1 MLADER
7 GLFLSLPTSL
17 LYKFKDEVT
26 DNINL
31 TIIGKNA
38 FTSNDPIFK
47 VSIDGRNHYII
58 TDDTE
63 SQFVK
68 QITLYS
74 KIIEN
79 ENKYICGITLEF
91 DQTTDCINIY
101 DAFYYKNADISKINF
116 RDYQFTHL
124 CLTNVFSDKEGEWL
138 DENKETGD
146 IGFIID
152 DYTGIVMGVLSEDD
166 ACFYRYNQLY
176 LDSNDD
182 RLLEV
187 KEKYNFEKATDMVGS
202 FYYRNDR
209 FEKITEENTSDELKS
224 ILTMQYEIGQIR
236 MIQGTVNDA
245 ALKLRLFENF
255 EDIASVQNDKK
266 NKESYII
273 QKWNEIEEF
282 QNNVSEFKKNKVTSV
297 LNEYLNTHQ
306 YKYNT
311 SVCLLIKDE
320 NDFLEEWLDNY
331 WDIGVDH
338 FYIYDNNSK
347 VPVKET
353 IAKIKDGF
361 YVDKCDVI
369 LFTEYKHMQYD
380 CYRNCL
386 INYGQESR
394 WIGFLDT
401 DEFVEFTDG
410 TTDIKEFLKEFEND
424 LAVWIPWETYG
435 ANGHVERPTG
445 GMRENYTKPIIS
457 PYGLWGKIFVQTALV
472 QRMYVHGADSVG
484 YYYPIV
490 TQEHGVLYETYTD
503 TCNRMDNGENIYPR
517 VKINHYMTRSYQDW
531 VEKMSRGS
539 SDPVFKRKFN
549 TFFGYNPD
557 MMYLKD
563 DMSVIEKLRMEQGY
577 Y

>member
-17 LYKFKDEVT
+17 LYKFKDDIT

-31 TIIGKNA
+31 TIIGKCA
-38 FTSNDPIFK
+38 FTASDPIFK
-47 VSIDGRNHYII
+47 VMIDGRGHSII

-63 SQFVK
+63 SQLVK

-74 KIIEN
+74 KITEN

-91 DQTTDCINIY
+91 DKAIDCINIY

-124 CLTNVFSDKEGEWL
+124 CLTNVFSDKEGEWF
-138 DENKETGD
+138 DENDKTGD

-152 DYTGIVMGVLSEDD
+152 DYTNIVMGVLSEDD
-166 ACFYRYNQLY
+166 ACFYKYNQLY
-176 LDSNDD
+176 MDSNDE

-187 KEKYNFEKATDMVGS
+187 KEKYNLKKATDMVGA
-202 FYYRNDR
+202 FYYRNNK
-209 FEKITEENTSDELKS
+209 FEEITDENTSDELKS
-224 ILTMQYEIGQIR
+224 ILTMQYEIGQLR

-245 ALKLRLFENF
+245 ALKLRLFENY
-255 EDIASVQNDKK
+255 EDITQLQNEKK
-266 NKESYII
+266 NKDIFVKN
-273 QKWNEIEEF
+273 KWNEIAEF
-282 QNNVSEFKKNKVTSV
+282 QNNVSAFKKNKVTNA
-297 LNEYLNTHQ
+297 LNEYLNNHK
-306 YKYNT
+306 YKYNA

-331 WDIGVDH
+331 WDIGVEH

-347 VPVKET
+347 IPVEET
-353 IAKIKDGF
+353 ISNIKDGF
-361 YVDKCDVI
+361 YVDKCNVI
-369 LFTEYKHMQYD
+369 LFTEYNHMQYD
-380 CYRNCL
+380 CYENCL

-394 WIGFLDT
+394 WVGFLDT

-410 TTDIKEFLKEFEND
+410 TTDIKDFLKEFESN
-424 LAVWIPWETYG
+424 LGVWIPWETYG
-435 ANGHVERPTG
+435 ANGHVERPIG

-457 PYGLWGKIFVQTALV
+457 PYGLWGKIFIQTALI

-490 TQEHGVLYETYTD
+490 TQEYKLLFETYTD
-503 TCNRMDNGENIYPR
+503 TCNRMEDGENIYPR

>member
-17 LYKFKDEVT
+17 LYKFKDDIT

-47 VSIDGRNHYII
+47 VSIDGRNHYFI

-63 SQFVK
+63 SQIVK

-152 DYTGIVMGVLSEDD
+152 DYTNIVMGVLSEDD

-176 LDSNDD
+176 MDSNDD

-202 FYYRNDR
+202 FYYRNNK

-224 ILTMQYEIGQIR
+224 ILTMQYEIGQLR

-245 ALKLRLFENF
+245 ALKLRLFENY
-255 EDIASVQNDKK
+255 EDIAQLQNEKK
-266 NKESYII
+266 NKDIFTAN
-273 QKWNEIEEF
+273 KWNEIEEF
-282 QNNVSEFKKNKVTSV
+282 QKKVSEFKKNKVTSV

-331 WDIGVDH
+331 WNIGVEH

-347 VPVKET
+347 IPVKET
-353 IAKIKDGF
+353 ISKIKDGF
-361 YVDKCDVI
+361 YVNKCDVI

-380 CYRNCL
+380 CYKNCL

-410 TTDIKEFLKEFEND
+410 TTDIKDFLKEFESN
-424 LAVWIPWETYG
+424 LGVWIPWETYG
-435 ANGHVERPTG
+435 ANGHVERPIG

-457 PYGLWGKIFVQTALV
+457 PYGLWGKIFIQTALI

-490 TQEHGVLYETYTD
+490 TQEYKLLFETYTD
-503 TCNRMDNGENIYPR
+503 TCNRMEDGENIYPR

>member
-47 VSIDGRNHYII
+47 VSIDGRNHYFI

-63 SQFVK
+63 SQIVK

-138 DENKETGD
+138 DENKETGN

-152 DYTGIVMGVLSEDD
+152 DYTNIVMGVLSEDD

-176 LDSNDD
+176 MDSNDD

-202 FYYRNDR
+202 FYYRNNK

-224 ILTMQYEIGQIR
+224 ILTMQYEIGQLR

-245 ALKLRLFENF
+245 ALKLRLFENY
-255 EDIASVQNDKK
+255 EDIAQLQNEKK
-266 NKESYII
+266 NKDVFITN
-273 QKWNEIEEF
+273 KWNEIAEF
-282 QNNVSEFKKNKVTSV
+282 QKNVSEFKKNKVTNA

-331 WDIGVDH
+331 WDIGVEH

-347 VPVKET
+347 FPVKET

-369 LFTEYKHMQYD
+369 LFTEYNHMQYD

-410 TTDIKEFLKEFEND
+410 TTDIKQFLKEFEND

-435 ANGHVERPTG
+435 ANGHVERPIG

-457 PYGLWGKIFVQTALV
+457 PYGLWGKVFVQTALV

-490 TQEHGVLYETYTD
+490 TQEHMLLY
-503 TCNRMDNGENIYPR
+503 
-517 VKINHYMTRSYQDW
+517 
-531 VEKMSRGS
+531 
-539 SDPVFKRKFN
+539 
-549 TFFGYNPD
+549 
-557 MMYLKD
+557 
-563 DMSVIEKLRMEQGY
+563 
-577 Y
+577 